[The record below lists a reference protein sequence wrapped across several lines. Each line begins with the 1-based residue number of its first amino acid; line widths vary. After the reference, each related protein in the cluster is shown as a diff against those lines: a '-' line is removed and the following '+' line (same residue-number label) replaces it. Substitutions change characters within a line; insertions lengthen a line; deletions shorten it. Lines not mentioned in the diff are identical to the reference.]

1 MKIWTFFH
9 LNLLGFIIIL
19 NGSDVMFMYFLDRG
33 AIFIILA
40 ADHNIFKLQ
49 LNNEYGF
56 KVHTLKFNLMVFT
69 SFQGA
74 LL

>member
-1 MKIWTFFH
+1 
-9 LNLLGFIIIL
+9 
-19 NGSDVMFMYFLDRG
+19 MYFLDRG